1 MNQQQ
6 MERAQRRMQMIGS
19 HLQTTPSSSNNNMVS
34 SNVCA
39 GGVPTS
45 PTLLTMSKEKM
56 GTGIPNKRQKLA
68 KWNGWGYK
76 DTDFTMD
83 EKKDVYVTGDRYVL
97 SGKCI
102 PDFRPWFEN
111 FTGLDTRYASP
122 AQSWP
127 EMQQKIHKPV
137 ICKPFVD
144 ELKQANCFKYLSFDD
159 EVRLMHSHGHCCQEI
174 YQLRYGKF
182 KRLVDV
188 VIYPD
193 SHDHVEKIVSIA
205 TKYPEQ
211 LTIIPY
217 GGGTNVTQAL
227 LCPENE
233 KRMIVSI
240 DTQEMDRILSVDFE
254 SNTAVIEAGAI
265 GIELQKELKDKF
277 NLTLGHEPDSIEFSS
292 VGGWVATRASGMKK
306 NQYGNIE
313 DMLVN
318 VKIVTPQGTWSL
330 PCNVPR
336 KSTGP
341 DLLQLFLGS
350 EGTLGIVTEVTLR
363 IRKIPDCEVYGGV
376 VFPDF
381 ESGVACLHEVAN
393 KRVAPASIR
402 LIDNSQ
408 FQFGQSLKPKQE
420 SMIEGLTDWFKGI
433 YVTKVC
439 GFDPEKMCVVT
450 LLFEGTQ
457 EEVDRQQKIIYDITS
472 KYGGLKAGAEAGSR
486 GYLLTY
492 VIAYLRD
499 YGFNYY
505 FMAESF
511 ETSVPWSNIVPMIK
525 KVEERVKESAKKKG
539 VPSVPWVSARVT
551 QTYETGACVY
561 FYYGFIFRGLSDP
574 IKVFSEIESEARDEI
589 LLQGGSLSHHHG
601 IGKLRRE
608 WMNEV
613 VRDQGVD
620 ILKGLKQKI
629 DPHNLFGNGNMGLTQ
644 ADLSISANIE

>member
-1 MNQQQ
+1 
-6 MERAQRRMQMIGS
+6 
-19 HLQTTPSSSNNNMVS
+19 
-34 SNVCA
+34 
-39 GGVPTS
+39 
-45 PTLLTMSKEKM
+45 M

-137 ICKPFVD
+137 ICKSFVD

-265 GIELQKELKDKF
+265 
-277 NLTLGHEPDSIEFSS
+277 
-292 VGGWVATRASGMKK
+292 
-306 NQYGNIE
+306 
-313 DMLVN
+313 
-318 VKIVTPQGTWSL
+318 
-330 PCNVPR
+330 
-336 KSTGP
+336 
-341 DLLQLFLGS
+341 
-350 EGTLGIVTEVTLR
+350 
-363 IRKIPDCEVYGGV
+363 
-376 VFPDF
+376 
-381 ESGVACLHEVAN
+381 
-393 KRVAPASIR
+393 
-402 LIDNSQ
+402 
-408 FQFGQSLKPKQE
+408 
-420 SMIEGLTDWFKGI
+420 
-433 YVTKVC
+433 
-439 GFDPEKMCVVT
+439 
-450 LLFEGTQ
+450 GTQ